1 MPLQQVKRLTQL
13 ILETLYLED
22 TLVVVVVVVSLLV
35 HFLHHPL
42 PRRRPFPHLVHPP
55 LPHLHRSRLNHLSLP
70 PRLRQSL
77 SEFAFVLLRLLPRP
91 PLLRLM
97 KKEFQ

>member
-1 MPLQQVKRLTQL
+1 M
-13 ILETLYLED
+13 
-22 TLVVVVVVVSLLV
+22 VVVVSLLV

-55 LPHLHRSRLNHLSLP
+55 LPHLHRSRLNHLPLP

-77 SEFAFVLLRLLPRP
+77 SVFVLLLPRLLPRP